1 MFEQLRSEMETD
13 ALVRFKNGRSLYGII
28 IDFITDEKM
37 LESLRFVPNH
47 CLELYR
53 ATENPQFVMTLES
66 QQVDSVDLCL
76 K

>member
-13 ALVRFKNGRSLYGII
+13 AMITFKNGKSIYGII
-28 IDFITDEKM
+28 IDFIKDDSM

-47 CLELYR
+47 SLELYR
-53 ATENPQFVMTLES
+53 ATENPQLVMTLES
-66 QQVDSVDLCL
+66 ENVDSVDVSL